1 MAHRPTAK
9 ARDASCQ
16 DWSDVPCIQSIA
28 IATSVGTLDAG
39 KIVYIMCGAK
49 STGKRKVMS
58 TGIDVVVRGSLA
70 PESQLVIA
78 KIAEFDRISGE
89 VLANFP
95 YVQDVHG
102 QRRFSS
108 FPILATVHYLHAL
121 WICNCKDM
129 LLSVP
134 VTGRRRKGSDDRFE
148 RYEGQYALEL
158 LRQWQEGKTAD
169 LVEFLELKLDYAPFG
184 VIMRSFEAAVQN
196 GDLAFARRLAHG
208 RMILLNRT
216 QNLVSALRNI
226 FALRLDSQ
234 LREVR
239 DACAQYGHTIEQCDE
254 QLAAMNSAL
263 FSYVPHPALARR
275 NMQIM
280 NALGMRITDNAADRP
295 GKRTASVQRPAMPQ
309 YAYADFVVIGATT
322 ML

>member
-1 MAHRPTAK
+1 
-9 ARDASCQ
+9 
-16 DWSDVPCIQSIA
+16 
-28 IATSVGTLDAG
+28 
-39 KIVYIMCGAK
+39 
-49 STGKRKVMS
+49 MS
-58 TGIDVVVRGSLA
+58 TGADVIVRGGTA
-70 PESQLVIA
+70 PESQLVTE
-78 KIAEFDRISGE
+78 KLAEFDRISGE

-169 LVEFLELKLDYAPFG
+169 LVDFLELKLDYAPFG
-184 VIMRSFEAAVQN
+184 LIMRSFEAAVQN
-196 GDLAFARRLAHG
+196 GDLALSRRLAHG

-216 QNLVSALRNI
+216 HNLVCALRNI
-226 FALRLDSQ
+226 FALLPDRQ

-239 DACAQYGHTIEQCDE
+239 EACAQYGHTIEQCDD
-254 QLAAMNSAL
+254 QLVAMNSPLYAYL
-263 FSYVPHPALARR
+263 PHPGLARR

-280 NALGMRITDNAADRP
+280 NALGMKIADNAADRP

-309 YAYADFVVIGATT
+309 YAYADYVVVGATT

>member
-1 MAHRPTAK
+1 MLTNT
-9 ARDASCQ
+9 Q
-16 DWSDVPCIQSIA
+16 IF
-28 IATSVGTLDAG
+28 
-39 KIVYIMCGAK
+39 MCGTE
-49 STGKRKVMS
+49 STRRRKIMS
-58 TGIDVVVRGSLA
+58 TGVNVVVRGGLA
-70 PESQLVIA
+70 PESQLIIE
-78 KIAEFDRISGE
+78 KLAEFDKISGE

-102 QRRFSS
+102 QRRFTS

-169 LVEFLELKLDYAPFG
+169 LVDFLELKLDYAPFG
-184 VIMRSFEAAVQN
+184 LITRSFEAAIQN
-196 GDLAFARRLAHG
+196 GDRALARRLAHG
-208 RMILLNRT
+208 RGILLNRT
-216 QNLVSALRNI
+216 HNLVYALRSI
-226 FALRLDSQ
+226 FALLPGRQ

-239 DACAQYGHTIEQCDE
+239 DACAQYGHTIEQCDN
-254 QLAAMNSAL
+254 QIAAMNSAL
-263 FSYVPHPALARR
+263 FSYVPHPELARR
-275 NMQIM
+275 NMQLM
-280 NALGMRITDNAADRP
+280 NALGVRITDNAADRP
-295 GKRTASVQRPAMPQ
+295 GKRTATVQRPAMPQ

-322 ML
+322 LL

>member
-1 MAHRPTAK
+1 MG
-9 ARDASCQ
+9 DL
-16 DWSDVPCIQSIA
+16 PCVQLNVTM
-28 IATSVGTLDAG
+28 TSGGTLDAD
-39 KIVYIMCGAK
+39 KYAYFMCGAEP
-49 STGKRKVMS
+49 TGKRKVMN
-58 TGIDVVVRGSLA
+58 TGVDVVVRGGLA
-70 PESQLVIA
+70 PESQLIID

-95 YVQDVHG
+95 FVQDVHG

-158 LRQWQEGKTAD
+158 LRQWQEGKTGD
-169 LVEFLELKLDYAPFG
+169 LVDFLELKLDYAPFG
-184 VIMRSFEAAVQN
+184 LIVRSFEAAIQN
-196 GDLAFARRLAHG
+196 GDRALARRLAHG
-208 RMILLNRT
+208 RTILLNRT
-216 QNLVSALRNI
+216 HNLVCALRNI
-226 FALRLDSQ
+226 FALLPDRQ

-239 DACAQYGHTIEQCDE
+239 DACAQYGHTIEQCNE

-280 NALGMRITDNAADRP
+280 NALGMRITDNATDRP

-309 YAYADFVVIGATT
+309 YAYADFVVVGATA